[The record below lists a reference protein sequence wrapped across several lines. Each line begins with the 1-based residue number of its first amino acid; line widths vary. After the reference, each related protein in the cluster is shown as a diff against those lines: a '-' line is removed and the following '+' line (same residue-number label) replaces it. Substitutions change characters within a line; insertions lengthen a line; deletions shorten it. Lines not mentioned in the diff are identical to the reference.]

1 MQNSH
6 FSFDTASGTFE
17 DVTGTKVKIVEYPRS
32 VNNGVYDSST
42 HLEILNL
49 QGEIEILR
57 SFNEYQIR
65 AAKQQL
71 GLDIVYELQGNVQT
85 TSKNDFDSRGNNGN
99 MTFNYYA
106 NTYQNSVD
114 FSTSSS
120 ASGAGPGNS
129 RGGLAG
135 LLTNFSGILN
145 PLGYLKD
152 HNTEEME
159 NSADRVITQTAG
171 NTAINTQSSLG
182 VLCAYVEDP
191 TKSDPPSS
199 STDQPT
205 TTFTAIDRWYTGRL
219 NSWTKAVKTFSFQA
233 VPLPGAFLS
242 RQGGL
247 NGGAFTATL
256 HRHFL
261 MKCGWQVQVQCNLTQ
276 FHQGALLV
284 AMVPE
289 TTLDVKPDGKAK
301 SLQELNEE
309 QWVEM
314 SDDYRTG
321 KNMPF
326 QSLGTYYR
334 PPNWTWG
341 PNFINPYQVTV
352 FPHQILNARTSTSV
366 DISVPY
372 IGETPTQSSET
383 QNSWTLLV
391 MVLVPLDYK
400 EGATTDPE
408 ITFSVRPTSPYFNG
422 LRNRYT
428 TRTDEEQ
435 GPIPTAPRENSLM
448 FLSTI
453 PDDTVPAYG
462 NVRTPPVNYLP
473 GEITDLLQLARIPT
487 LMAFGRVPEP
497 VPASDAYVPYVAVP
511 TQFDDKPLIS
521 FPITLSDPVYQNT
534 LVGAISSNFANYRGC
549 IQITLTFCGPMMA
562 RGKFLL
568 SYSPPNGTQPQT
580 LSEAMQCTY
589 SIWDIGLNSSWTFVI
604 PYISPSDYRETRAI
618 TNSVY
623 SADGWFSLH
632 KLTKIT
638 LPPDCPQSPCILFFA
653 SAGED
658 YTLRL
663 PVDCNPS
670 YVFHSTDNAETG
682 VIEAGNT
689 DTDFSGELA
698 APGSN
703 HTNVKFLFDR
713 SRLLN
718 VIKVLEK
725 DAVFPRPFPTATG
738 TQQDDGYFCLLTPR
752 PTVASRPA
760 TRFGLYVSPSDSGV
774 LANTSLDFNFYSLA
788 CFTYFRSD
796 LEVTVVSLEPDLEFA
811 VGWFPSG
818 SEYQASSFVY
828 DQLHVP
834 YHFTGRTP
842 RAFASKG
849 GKVSFVL
856 PWNSVSSVLPVRW
869 GGASKL
875 SSATRGLPAHADWG
889 TIYAFIPRPN
899 EKKST
904 AVKHVAVYVRYKNA
918 RAWCPSMLPFRSYKQ
933 KMLMQSGDVETNPGP
948 ASDNP
953 ILEFLEAEND
963 LVTLASLWKM
973 VHSVQQTW
981 RKYVKN
987 DNFWPNLLSELVG
1000 EGSIA
1005 LAATLSN
1012 QASVKALLGLHF
1024 LSRGLNY
1031 TDFYSLLIEKCSSFF
1046 TVEPPPPPAENLMT
1060 KPSVKSKF
1068 RKLFKMQGPM
1078 DKVKDWNQIA
1088 AGLKN
1093 FQFVRDLVKEV
1104 VDWLQAWINKEKA
1117 SPVLQYQLEMKK
1129 LGPVALAHDAFMAG
1143 SGPPLSDDQIEYL
1156 QNLKSLALTL
1166 GKTNLAQSLT
1176 TMINAKQSSAQ
1187 RVEPVVVVL
1196 RGKPGCGKSLAS
1208 TLIAQAVSKR
1218 LYGSQSVYSLPPD
1231 PDFFDGYKGQFVTLM
1246 DDLGQNPDGQDF
1258 STFCQMVS
1266 TAQFLPNMADLAEK
1280 GRPFTSN
1287 LIIATTNLP
1296 HFSPVTIA
1304 DPSAV
1309 SRRINYDLTL
1319 EVSEAYKKHTRLNF
1333 DLAFRRTDAPP
1344 IYPFAA
1350 HVPFVDVAVRFKNGH
1365 QSFNLL
1371 ELVDSICADIRA
1383 KQQGARNMQ
1392 TLVLQ
1397 SPNEN
1402 DDTPVDEALGRVLT
1416 PAAVDEA
1423 LVDLAQEAD
1432 PVGRLAILAKLGLAL
1447 AAVTPGLIILAVGL
1461 YRYFSGSDADQE
1473 ETESEEPAKAP
1484 RSENA
1489 YDGPKKNSKPP
1500 GALSLMEMQQP
1511 NVDMGFEAAVAKKV
1525 VVPITFMVPNRPSGL
1540 TQSALLVAGRTF
1552 LINEHTWSNPSWTS
1566 FTIRGEVHTR
1576 DEPFQTVH
1584 FTHHGVPTDLMMVR
1598 LGPGN
1603 SFPNNLDKFGLDQM
1617 PARNS
1622 RVVGVSA
1629 SYGNFFFSGNFLGFV
1644 DSITSEQGTYARLF
1658 RYRVTTY
1665 KGWCGSA
1672 LVCEAGGVRR
1682 IIGLHSAGAAGI
1694 GAGTYISKLGLIKAL
1709 KHLGE
1714 PLATMQGLM
1723 TELEPGVT
1731 VHVPRKSKLRK
1742 TTAHAVYKPEFEP
1755 AVLSKFDPRLN
1766 KDVDLDE
1773 VIWSKHTANVPYQ
1786 PPLFYTYMS
1795 EYAHRVFSFLGK
1807 DNDILTVKEAIL
1819 GIPGLDPMDPH
1830 TAPGLPY
1837 AISGLRRT
1845 DLVDFVNGTV
1855 DAALAMQIQKFLDG
1869 DYSDHVFQ
1877 TFLKDEIRPSEKVRA
1892 GKTRIVDVPS
1902 LAHCIV
1908 GRMLLGRF
1916 AAKFQSHPGF
1926 LLGSAI
1932 GSDPDVFWTV
1942 IGTQLE
1948 GRKNTYDVDYS
1959 AFDSSHGTG
1968 SFEALISHFFTVDNG
1983 FSPALG
1989 PYLRSLAVSV
1999 HAYGERRIKITGG
2012 LPSGCAATSLLNTVL
2027 NNVIIRTA
2035 LALTYKEFEYDMVD
2049 IIAYGDDLLV
2059 GTDYDLDFNEVARRA
2074 AKLGYKMTPAN
2085 KGSVFPPTSSLSDA
2099 VFLKRKFVQNNDG
2112 LYKPVMDLKNLEAM
2126 LSYFKPGTLLEK
2138 LQSVSMLAQHSG
2150 KEEYDRLMH
2159 PFADY
2164 GAVPS
2169 HEYLQAR
2176 WRALFD

>member
-17 DVTGTKVKIVEYPRS
+17 NVTGTKVKIVEYPRS

-49 QGEIEILR
+49 QGEIEILK

-422 LRNRYT
+422 LRNRFT
-428 TRTDEEQ
+428 TGTDEEQ

-487 LMAFGRVPEP
+487 LMAFGRASEPE
-497 VPASDAYVPYVAVP
+497 PASDAYVPYVAVP
-511 TQFDDKPLIS
+511 AQFDDKPLIS

-568 SYSPPNGTQPQT
+568 SYSPPNGAQPQT

-738 TQQDDGYFCLLTPR
+738 AHQDDGYFCLLTPR

-760 TRFGLYVSPSDSGV
+760 TRFGLYVNPSDSGV

-842 RAFASKG
+842 RAFTSKG

-1078 DKVKDWNQIA
+1078 DTVKDWNQIA

-1129 LGPVALAHDAFMAG
+1129 LGPVALAHDSFMAG
-1143 SGPPLSDDQIEYL
+1143 SGPPLGDDQIEYL

-1423 LVDLAQEAD
+1423 LVDLAPDAD

-1461 YRYFSGSDADQE
+1461 YKYFSGSDTDQE
-1473 ETESEEPAKAP
+1473 ETESEEPVKAP

-1540 TQSALLVAGRTF
+1540 TQSALLVTGRTF

-1584 FTHHGVPTDLMMVR
+1584 FTHHGLPTDLMMVR

-1644 DSITSEQGTYARLF
+1644 DSITSDQGTYARLF

-1837 AISGLRRT
+1837 AINGLRRT
-1845 DLVDFVNGTV
+1845 DLVDFANGTV
-1855 DAALAMQIQKFLDG
+1855 DPALAMQIQKFLDG

-1942 IGTQLE
+1942 IGAQLE

>member
-49 QGEIEILR
+49 QGEIEILK

-71 GLDIVYELQGNVQT
+71 GLDIIYELQGNVRFT
-85 TSKNDFDSRGNNGN
+85 LRDDFDSRGNNGN

-372 IGETPTQSSET
+372 IGGTPTQSSET

-422 LRNRYT
+422 LRNRFKT
-428 TRTDEEQ
+428 GTDEEQ

-487 LMAFGRVPEP
+487 LMAFGRVSEPE
-497 VPASDAYVPYVAVP
+497 PASDAYVPYVAVP
-511 TQFDDKPLIS
+511 AQFDDKPLIS

-568 SYSPPNGTQPQT
+568 SYSPPNGAQPQT

-738 TQQDDGYFCLLTPR
+738 AQQDDGYFCLLTPR

-760 TRFGLYVSPSDSGV
+760 TRFGLYVNPSGSGV

-842 RAFASKG
+842 RAFTSKG

-933 KMLMQSGDVETNPGP
+933 KMLMQSGDIETNPGP

-953 ILEFLEAEND
+953 ILEFFEAEND

-1078 DKVKDWNQIA
+1078 DTVKDWNQIA

-1143 SGPPLSDDQIEYL
+1143 SGPPLGDDQIEYL

-1423 LVDLAQEAD
+1423 LVDLAPDAD

-1461 YRYFSGSDADQE
+1461 YKYFSGSDTDRE

-1500 GALSLMEMQQP
+1500 GALSLMEMRQP

-1540 TQSALLVAGRTF
+1540 TQSALLVTGRTF

-1584 FTHHGVPTDLMMVR
+1584 FTHHGLPTDLMMVR

-1644 DSITSEQGTYARLF
+1644 DSITSDQGTYARLF

-1682 IIGLHSAGAAGI
+1682 IIGMHSAGAAGI

-1709 KHLGE
+1709 RHLGE

-1731 VHVPRKSKLRK
+1731 IHVPRKSKLRK

-1755 AVLSKFDPRLN
+1755 AVLSKFDPRLD

-1837 AISGLRRT
+1837 AVSGLRRT
-1845 DLVDFVNGTV
+1845 DLVEFANGTV
-1855 DAALAMQIQKFLDG
+1855 DPALAMQIQKFLDG

-1942 IGTQLE
+1942 IGAQLE

-2112 LYKPVMDLKNLEAM
+2112 LYRPVMDVKNLEAM